1 MNTDTVA
8 AHARNA
14 HSLGTQ
20 RTRPIEELDG
30 VVDGAHDAIS
40 DKATRADM
48 RILLEHGKPLR
59 YGNDNTSGIRM
70 RGFEPEAVTLDEQGV
85 TEADLVVHDETSANG
100 GLAFVLSKFAAPL
113 PVPLGVFRAGRVSS
127 LRNPQQL
134 ARCRHPKAERPGNA
148 GATVQWRRHLDHRLD
163 APASCPF
170 QDS

>member
-113 PVPLGVFRAGRVSS
+113 PVPLGVFRAVESPAYETLNSWLAADTRKQKGQGT
-127 LRNPQQL
+127 LEQL
-134 ARCRHPKAERPGNA
+134 FNG
-148 GATVQWRRHLDHRLD
+148 GDTWTID
-163 APASCPF
+163 
-170 QDS
+170 